1 MLWKIVEV
9 VRASVNPNA
18 AECDLTCG
26 RDGQSGSVY
35 SADRRG
41 AEGAEPEV
49 TEAPQAE
56 KAAPQLPGWFHDVKT
71 NS

>member
-1 MLWKIVEV
+1 MLWKIGEV
-9 VRASVNPNA
+9 VLASVNPNA
-18 AECDLTCG
+18 AACDLTCG

-35 SADRRG
+35 SADRGG

-56 KAAPQLPGWFHDVKT
+56 KGGASTPRMVP
-71 NS
+71 